1 MNHPFHVFHN
11 VQGLEV
17 GKVFFFLGFFFFLDI
32 GHSIVIIRAG
42 SVVRVVKNQE
52 ESLNVIGTLKKI
64 PVISLP
70 SRSYQVNDDDYGWR

>member
-1 MNHPFHVFHN
+1 MVR
-11 VQGLEV
+11 L
-17 GKVFFFLGFFFFLDI
+17 FFFLGFFFFLDI